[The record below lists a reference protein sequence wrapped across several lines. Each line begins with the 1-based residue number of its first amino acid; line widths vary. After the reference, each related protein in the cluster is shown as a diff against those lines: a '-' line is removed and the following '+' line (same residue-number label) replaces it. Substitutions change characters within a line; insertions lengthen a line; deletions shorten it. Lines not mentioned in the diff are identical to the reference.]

1 MNKYGMRIAACA
13 IIGTLSLSGYQMT
26 LEAKIHNSSNV
37 PAAGVAVVLDEG
49 STIQDL
55 QVEVVQNIAYLESVS
70 GLRPNII
77 MASEQVALTDAPVGI
92 SGGNG
97 TVKATAAMNTEFID
111 AMNEAADATDVST
124 EEAAEQSETSTE
136 EKTTEEGTT
145 EESTEEKDTE
155 DSSEDLRQETPAPPV
170 QEARWGHRWR
180 RCAACT

>member
-77 MASEQVALTDAPVGI
+77 MASEQVALADTPAGI
-92 SGGNG
+92 SGGNVK
-97 TVKATAAMNTEFID
+97 TVAATNTEFID
-111 AMNEAADATDVST
+111 AMSQAENATDVST
-124 EEAAEQSETSTE
+124 EEATEQSEISTE
-136 EKTTEEGTT
+136 EKTTEEGTA

-155 DSSEDLRQETPAPPV
+155 D
-170 QEARWGHRWR
+170 
-180 RCAACT
+180 